1 MAKHAKQPEKLPKVK
16 KARRSGRGCFIAAL
30 VVLLVL
36 MLATAAVALC
46 LIQPSFAQPAI
57 QRIMDAVGIVNEEE
71 PEAEETS
78 RPTAVPS
85 DASSVPAVSDKA
97 VTEEARAKQAADSES
112 DNEVHTKLVAQCEG
126 VDIYSPIAHDDLTGI
141 LFHQASYEW
150 AKAMTTELPEAD
162 LEKIYDHKAYLEVLE
177 KADDSDW
184 MEANCVHIWRETD
197 STPMDTSIDMGAPA
211 GSTVYAPVTGE
222 VVLVLD
228 YDLYD
233 EVPDVQIHIRPDDNP
248 DLDVV
253 LLHQTD
259 PQVQAG
265 DHVEGGVTPISSV
278 RDIAQ
283 DLTDVQLGFY
293 TEGGDPGNHSHVQVN
308 DLHNTDYLK
317 KYFRGVPLDGIDT
330 NFPEEKEEEET
341 EKES

>member
-1 MAKHAKQPEKLPKVK
+1 MAKHAKQPEKLPQVK
-16 KARRSGRGCFIAAL
+16 KTRRSGRGCLIAAL
-30 VVLLVL
+30 VALLVL
-36 MLATAAVALC
+36 MLAAAAVALY

-57 QRIMDAVGIVNEEE
+57 QHVMSAVGIVSEEE
-71 PEAEETS
+71 PATEEPPRS
-78 RPTAVPS
+78 VAVPS
-85 DASSVPAVSDKA
+85 DASSALAVSDKA
-97 VTEEARAKQAADSES
+97 VTAEVRERQAAESES
-112 DNEVHTKLVAQCEG
+112 EAEAPTKLVAQCEG

-162 LEKIYDHKAYLEVLE
+162 LEKIYDHEAYLEVFE
-177 KADDSDW
+177 EDDDSDW

-211 GSTVYAPVTGE
+211 GSTVYAPVTGD

-248 DLDVV
+248 DLDIV

-278 RDIAQ
+278 RDIAG

-293 TEGGDPGNHSHVQVN
+293 TEGDDPGNHSHVQVN

-317 KYFRGVPLDGIDT
+317 KYFKGIELDGIDT
-330 NFPEEKEEEET
+330 NFPEEEEEG
-341 EKES
+341 KDES